1 MQKKY
6 LDLFYKLQAPFYDIT
21 RRLILFN
28 HKEAVDA
35 LDIQTNDTVYDVA
48 CGTGKNI
55 KYLKEKTQAD
65 HIIGLDYSKSLLGIA
80 QRKFPDVKFI
90 YADVTTYHFNPKAD
104 KIICSYSLSMIDERE
119 KAIANMVHN
128 LKPWGKIV
136 ILDFNPKRRYWILS
150 KFMKRFLESCH
161 INLDQTVYQ
170 ELSKYF
176 HEVAVQNF
184 HDGYN
189 TIWTASKTK

>member
-35 LDIQTNDTVYDVA
+35 LDIQTNDIIYDIA

-55 KYLKEKTQAD
+55 THLKEKTKSD
-65 HIIGLDYSKSLLGIA
+65 HIIGLDYSRALLHVA
-80 QRKFPDVKFI
+80 QKNFPNIKFI
-90 YADVTTYHFNPKAD
+90 QTDVTTYTFNPKAD

-119 KAIANMVHN
+119 KAIANMVNN
-128 LKPWGKIV
+128 L
-136 ILDFNPKRRYWILS
+136 NP
-150 KFMKRFLESCH
+150 
-161 INLDQTVYQ
+161 
-170 ELSKYF
+170 
-176 HEVAVQNF
+176 
-184 HDGYN
+184 
-189 TIWTASKTK
+189 